1 MVRCS
6 TLEVTFTLMDPEAR
20 MTDRSPAF
28 DISPPRLVIVAKGD
42 TPQSQATARGH
53 LFEKFVAKLFG
64 AYGCEEPRT
73 ENLNLRQNGYELDI
87 STKFILSKES
97 AIAECKA
104 YSSPLALKELSNFY
118 GKLSTARFDE
128 AVVHGWFV
136 AIPGLTA
143 EGNQLARKIESSD
156 SRFRLITVLDIY
168 QLILKKQWVRDLI
181 LEVDTVVSDYGVL
194 ITEAGL
200 YTVAKQLDPATRL
213 PVKIIFRSGGAP
225 LDVESINLLSSSDY
239 GGGLPVQDCELA
251 SKVVPSAVILEAPAL
266 VTVVGSREDFEY
278 QFPAAP
284 EFFVGRK
291 DILQRIKKA
300 SEDAGLTGS
309 VVVLNAQSGWGKSSL
324 ALRLANQAEKSGG
337 AAVVFDTRTATTPS
351 YVAAAL
357 RRALTEAESKGNI
370 VLPAESS
377 FASLQSAISTIRLSE
392 WRSPAPLAI
401 FFDQFENVFRDPRLT
416 QEFRDLALAVRE
428 LPVPI
433 LLGFSWKTDLVGL
446 TESYPYRLR
455 DEIRGVAN
463 VISVEPFGPKDVGT
477 LLARLAKAAQT
488 SLSADLKQRLREYS
502 QGLPWLLKKLA
513 SHILKQLQA
522 GTTEEILLS
531 ESLNI
536 EGLFEQDLAGLQST
550 EIDALKTIAREAPV
564 LVSDIVERVS
574 PDIIQSLVDQ
584 RLIVRVGERVD
595 VYWDIFREFLISGKV
610 AVEDT
615 YILRM
620 RPPSTSKLLQY
631 LVSKGGEVTA
641 AEAAQ
646 HLSMSLHVVFNTSR
660 ELRQLGILVPKS
672 GSMLL
677 AEQFRSGVIAEADL
691 RARVA
696 KALKRHTVFT
706 KIQEMIGVAPLPEI
720 SIDSLA
726 KEMPALFPALEA
738 THNTWRI
745 YALSFISWLDYSG
758 LMQLRGQ
765 FIGPSKVTP
774 TVNILG
780 KVEPGRRT
788 RTFPQCSPKPALEYL
803 SCQVTSSTSVLRSS
817 VEQKAQNDLIL
828 LGLLGVKNEVVNP
841 VLGGRLLKPE
851 SMQEALIEALHT
863 VPGGTAAISLV
874 KSNPSAD
881 GMSVGEILRDAYGA
895 RWADSTKR
903 ATGTKFRA
911 WLAHAGLP
919 VVKARK
925 EK

>member
-1 MVRCS
+1 
-6 TLEVTFTLMDPEAR
+6 

-28 DISPPRLVIVAKGD
+28 DIFAPRLVIVAKGD
-42 TPQSQATARGH
+42 TAQFQAAARGH

-64 AYGCEEPRT
+64 AYGCEQPKT

-87 STKFILSKES
+87 STRFILSKEA

-104 YSSPLALKELSNFY
+104 YSSPLPLKDLSNFY

-128 AVVHGWFV
+128 PAVHGWFV
-136 AIPGLTA
+136 AIPGLTSD
-143 EGNQLARKIESSD
+143 GNQLARKIESSD
-156 SRFRLITVLDIY
+156 KRFRLITVLDIY
-168 QLILKKQWVRDLI
+168 QLIVSQKWVKEL
-181 LEVDTVVSDYGVL
+181 VVADDIVISDYGVL
-194 ITEAGL
+194 ITQGGL
-200 YTVAKQLDPATRL
+200 YTIAKQLDPSTRM
-213 PVKIIFRSGGAP
+213 PVSILVRSGGAQ
-225 LDVESINLLSSSDY
+225 LDAESISLLSSSDY
-239 GGGLPVQDCELA
+239 GGGLPVQDCEQRA
-251 SKVVPSAVILEAPAL
+251 EAIATSVSVEVPAL

-291 DILQRIKKA
+291 DILQRVKKT
-300 SEDAGLTGS
+300 SEDAGSKGS

-324 ALRLANQAEKSGG
+324 ALRLAYQAEKSGG
-337 AAVVFDTRTATTPS
+337 AAVVFDTRTATTPA

-357 RRALTEAESKGNI
+357 RRALTSAAEKGNL
-370 VLPAESS
+370 VLPLESS
-377 FASLQSAISTIRLSE
+377 FASLQSAISTIRLSK
-392 WRSPAPLAI
+392 WHTSTPMVI

-446 TESYPYRLR
+446 TENYPYRLR

-488 SLSADLKQRLREYS
+488 SLSVDLKQRLREYS

-522 GTTEEILLS
+522 GTTEETLLS

-536 EGLFEQDLAGLQST
+536 EGLFEQDLAGLQAL
-550 EIDALKTIAREAPV
+550 EIDALKAIAREAPV

-574 PDIIQSLVDQ
+574 PDVIQSLVDQ

-620 RPPSTSKLLQY
+620 RPASTSKLLQY
-631 LVSKGGEVTA
+631 LVSRGGEVTA
-641 AEAAQ
+641 TEAAQ
-646 HLSMSLHVVFNTSR
+646 YLSMSLHVVFNTSR

-677 AEQFRSGVIAEADL
+677 AEQFRAGFVVEADL

-706 KIQEMIGVAPLPEI
+706 KIQEMIGLAILPEI
-720 SIDSLA
+720 SIDLLA

-738 THNTWRI
+738 TQNTWRI
-745 YALSFISWLDYSG
+745 YALSFASWLDYSG

-765 FIGPSKVTP
+765 ILGPSRAAP
-774 TVNILG
+774 SVNILG
-780 KVEPGRRT
+780 KVELGRRT
-788 RTFPQCSPKPALEYL
+788 RTFPQSRPLPTLEYL
-803 SCQVTSSTSVLRSS
+803 KSRVLQSPIQISRS
-817 VEQKAQNDLIL
+817 VEQKAQNDLML
-828 LGLLGVKNEVVNP
+828 LGLLDAKDNLLDESLAN
-841 VLGGRLLKPE
+841 RLLDPV
-851 SMQEALIEALHT
+851 SQSGALMVALQA
-863 VPGGTAAISLV
+863 VPGGAGAINLIS
-874 KSNPSAD
+874 STPSVSA
-881 GMSVGEILRDAYGA
+881 MVVGEVLRDAYGA
-895 RWADSTKR
+895 RWANSTVR
-903 ATGTKFRA
+903 MAGTMFRA
-911 WLAHAGLP
+911 WAKHAGLN
-919 VVKARK
+919 VVKAVRK
-925 EK
+925 SSSPT

>member
-1 MVRCS
+1 
-6 TLEVTFTLMDPEAR
+6 

-87 STKFILSKES
+87 STKFILSREA

-104 YSSPLALKELSNFY
+104 YSSPLPLKDLSNFY

-128 AVVHGWFV
+128 SSVHGWFV

-156 SRFRLITVLDIY
+156 KRFRLITVLDIY
-168 QLILKKQWVRDLI
+168 QLITSKGWVKELI
-181 LEVDTVVSDYGVL
+181 LNKDTIVSDHGVL

-200 YTVAKQLDPATRL
+200 YTVAKQLDPITRM
-213 PVKIIFRSGGAP
+213 PVKIIIRSGGAP
-225 LDVESINLLSSSDY
+225 LDVENISLLSSSDY

-251 SKVVPSAVILEAPAL
+251 HEVILSSVSVEAPAL

-291 DILQRIKKA
+291 DILQRIKKT
-300 SEDAGLTGS
+300 SEDAGLKGS

-324 ALRLANQAEKSGG
+324 ALRLAHQAEKSGG
-337 AAVVFDTRTATTPS
+337 AAVVFDTRTATTPA

-357 RRALTEAESKGNI
+357 RRALTAAAEKGNL
-370 VLPAESS
+370 VLPLESS

-428 LPVPI
+428 LPIPI

-477 LLARLAKAAQT
+477 LLGRLAKAAQT
-488 SLSADLKQRLREYS
+488 PLSADLKQRLREYS

-522 GTTEEILLS
+522 GTTEETLLS

-574 PDIIQSLVDQ
+574 PDVIQSLVDQ

-620 RPPSTSKLLQY
+620 RPASTSKLLQY
-631 LVSKGGEVTA
+631 LVSRGGEVSA
-641 AEAAQ
+641 SEAAQ
-646 HLSMSLHVVFNTSR
+646 YLSMSLHVVFNTSR

-677 AEQFRSGVIAEADL
+677 AEQFRAGAIVEADI

-706 KIQEMIGVAPLPEI
+706 KLHEMIGVAPLPEI
-720 SIDSLA
+720 NIDALA
-726 KEMPALFPALEA
+726 REMPALFPALEA

-745 YALSFISWLDYSG
+745 YALSFASWLDYSG

-765 FIGPSKVTP
+765 FVGPSKITP
-774 TVNILG
+774 SINILG

-788 RTFPQCSPKPALEYL
+788 RTFPQCAPKVALEYL
-803 SCQVTSSTSVLRSS
+803 NSKMFSSSFKLSIS

-828 LGLLGVKNEVVNP
+828 LGLFDVKNNVVN
-841 VLGGRLLKPE
+841 LDLANRLLRPE
-851 SMQEALIEALHT
+851 SMQETLLDALHE
-863 VPGGTAAISLV
+863 VPGGASAISLI
-874 KSNPSAD
+874 KNNASAD
-881 GMSVGEILRDAYGA
+881 AMSVGEVLRDAYGA
-895 RWADSTKR
+895 RWADATKR
-903 ATGTKFRA
+903 IAGTKFRA
-911 WLAHAGLP
+911 WVRHAGLE

-925 EK
+925 DR

>member
-1 MVRCS
+1 
-6 TLEVTFTLMDPEAR
+6 
-20 MTDRSPAF
+20 MTDHSPAF
-28 DISPPRLVIVAKGD
+28 DISPPRIVIVAKGD

-73 ENLNLRQNGYELDI
+73 ENLNVRQNGYELDI
-87 STKFILSKES
+87 STKIVLSRES

-104 YSSPLALKELSNFY
+104 YSSPLQLKELSNFY
-118 GKLSTARFDE
+118 GKLSTARLDE
-128 AVVHGWFV
+128 PAVHGWFV

-143 EGNQLARKIESSD
+143 DGNRMAKKIEGAD
-156 SRFRLITVLDIY
+156 PRFRLITVLDIY
-168 QLILKKQWVRDLI
+168 QLVLRNRWVKELTPESGAIL
-181 LEVDTVVSDYGVL
+181 SDYGVL

-200 YTVAKQLDPATRL
+200 YTVAKQLDPTTRM
-213 PVKIIFRSGGAP
+213 PVKILFRSGGAP
-225 LDVESINLLSSSDY
+225 LDLESVNLLGSSDY
-239 GGGLPVQDCELA
+239 GAGLPVHDCDATSQVIPSSA
-251 SKVVPSAVILEAPAL
+251 SVEAPAL

-300 SEDAGLTGS
+300 SEDAGLKGS

-324 ALRLANQAEKSGG
+324 ALRLAHQAEKSGG
-337 AAVVFDTRTATTPS
+337 AAVVFDTRTATTPA

-357 RRALTEAESKGNI
+357 RRALTQAEAKGNL
-370 VLPAESS
+370 VLPVESS
-377 FASLQSAISTIRLSE
+377 FASLQSAISTIRLCVWS
-392 WRSPAPLAI
+392 SHAPLAI

-463 VISVEPFGPKDVGT
+463 VISIEPFGPKDVGT

-488 SLSADLKQRLREYS
+488 SLSTDLKQRLREYS

-522 GTTEEILLS
+522 GTTEETLLS

-536 EGLFEQDLAGLQST
+536 EELFEQDLAGLQSA

-574 PDIIQSLVDQ
+574 PDVIQSLVDQ

-677 AEQFRSGVIAEADL
+677 AEQFRSGVIVESDL

-706 KIQEMIGVAPLPEI
+706 KIQEVIGLASIPEI
-720 SIDSLA
+720 SIDTLA
-726 KEMPALFPALEA
+726 REMPALFPALEA

-765 FIGPSKVTP
+765 FLGPSKTTP
-774 TVNILG
+774 STNILG
-780 KVEPGRRT
+780 RIEPGRRT
-788 RTFPQCSPKPALEYL
+788 RTFPQCSPQPALEYL
-803 SCQVTSSTSVLRSS
+803 RSRVSLSPSTFSSS

-828 LGLLGVKNEVVNP
+828 LGVLDVKNELVNTS
-841 VLGGRLLKPE
+841 LASKLLNPE
-851 SMQEALIEALHT
+851 SMQDALLEALHC
-863 VPGGTAAISLV
+863 VPGGAAAISLL
-874 KSNPSAD
+874 KANSSSDA
-881 GMSVGEILRDAYGA
+881 MSVGEVLRDAYGA
-895 RWADSTKR
+895 RWADATKR
-903 ATGTKFRA
+903 IAGTKFRA
-911 WLAHAGLP
+911 WVAHAGLE

-925 EK
+925 AVI